1 MQHPARCQDT
11 NPFGMFSF
19 FDVLRQPRLPQIGM
33 EAAMDRH
40 HFGSMPFSV
49 FLNGKAE
56 SAGMAERPANHVD
69 FY

>member
-1 MQHPARCQDT
+1 MQNLARCQDI
-11 NPFGMFSF
+11 NLFAIASF
-19 FDVLRQPRLPQIGM
+19 FDVLRQPRRPQIGM